1 MDKSNSRSGIETPAW
16 VKQMEREYERGTAY
30 KNRLGM
36 YDAVKTAENFYE
48 GRQWEGLKTQAI
60 KPLTMNFIRRL
71 ITYFIAM
78 VVSDDI
84 SNELR
89 PYRNSPEIEMQVK
102 ALSKSIDRVIER
114 AKLTDLG
121 REALRDAAVD
131 GDACLY
137 FWFDADAPTGR
148 MGVQGEIEAELI
160 MNTNVIFGN
169 PSSGDVQKQPYILI
183 VQRLPVEQVRAEA
196 RAAGLDFES
205 IMPDADSNYKGED
218 ETASTEHLVTVKT
231 RFWKGDDRMVRFART
246 AGGVAL
252 KDETETGL
260 TRYPIAYWSWLP
272 RKNSCHGV
280 RLMDELIHTQ
290 ITINQIWTAISMH
303 IQNAALGKMIYNR
316 QKFPNGWDSTPGKAI
331 GVIGDPRD
339 SIAAQMQGVPLPNQ
353 ITDVVDLMIS
363 TARDFA
369 GASDAALGNV
379 KPENTSAILA
389 VQKASSAPL
398 ELQRMGF
405 YRFVEDYIRVLLDMM
420 HAYYGVRE
428 IQIEDDT
435 EPVMVDFGAMEP
447 DALDLKVEVG
457 AASYWSELT
466 QIANADSLLEKGI
479 IQDPIDYLEAIP
491 DGLIKNKANL
501 IKTIKENYAAQG
513 MGIQPEAGGMAG
525 LPAEA
530 AMM

>member
-1 MDKSNSRSGIETPAW
+1 
-16 VKQMEREYERGTAY
+16 
-30 KNRLGM
+30 
-36 YDAVKTAENFYE
+36 
-48 GRQWEGLKTQAI
+48 
-60 KPLTMNFIRRL
+60 
-71 ITYFIAM
+71 
-78 VVSDDI
+78 
-84 SNELR
+84 
-89 PYRNSPEIEMQVK
+89 
-102 ALSKSIDRVIER
+102 
-114 AKLTDLG
+114 
-121 REALRDAAVD
+121 
-131 GDACLY
+131 
-137 FWFDADAPTGR
+137 
-148 MGVQGEIEAELI
+148 
-160 MNTNVIFGN
+160 
-169 PSSGDVQKQPYILI
+169 
-183 VQRLPVEQVRAEA
+183 
-196 RAAGLDFES
+196 
-205 IMPDADSNYKGED
+205 
-218 ETASTEHLVTVKT
+218 
-231 RFWKGDDRMVRFART
+231 
-246 AGGVAL
+246 
-252 KDETETGL
+252 
-260 TRYPIAYWSWLP
+260 
-272 RKNSCHGV
+272 
-280 RLMDELIHTQ
+280 
-290 ITINQIWTAISMH
+290 
-303 IQNAALGKMIYNR
+303 
-316 QKFPNGWDSTPGKAI
+316 
-331 GVIGDPRD
+331 
-339 SIAAQMQGVPLPNQ
+339 MQGVPLPNQ

-379 KPENTSAILA
+379 KPENTSAIIA

-513 MGIQPEAGGMAG
+513 MGMQEAAGGMAG